1 MLNLLFIS
9 NEDTRRVAFQTEEYA
24 INIVIVIT
32 SYYIS
37 RASTKIENAL
47 TQNSLISK
55 NELALPET
63 SKEKE
68 KNLHSIQQTKFVQGT
83 SNSRIVT
90 KQNNLGYGYENS
102 SR

>member
-32 SYYIS
+32 SYHIS

-68 KNLHSIQQTKFVQGT
+68 KKISTAYNKQKSCKAQAIQ
-83 SNSRIVT
+83 
-90 KQNNLGYGYENS
+90 E
-102 SR
+102 

>member
-32 SYYIS
+32 SNHIS

-68 KNLHSIQQTKFVQGT
+68 KKSPQHIANKIRARHKQYKNSYKTK
-83 SNSRIVT
+83 
-90 KQNNLGYGYENS
+90 
-102 SR
+102 